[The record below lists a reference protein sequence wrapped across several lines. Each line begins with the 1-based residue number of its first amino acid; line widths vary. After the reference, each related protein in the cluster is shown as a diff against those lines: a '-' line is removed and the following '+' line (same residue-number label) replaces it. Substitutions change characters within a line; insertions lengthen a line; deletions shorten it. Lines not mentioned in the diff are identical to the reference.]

1 MTTRGWSMPEHD
13 SVSAHSIP
21 ARQSVFCVRVRPML
35 CSVAG
40 ALLAVAAVFL
50 SGALFAVEAQE
61 VKPRLGPYAGIR
73 AGIADPPPSL
83 RNKYGRNVFRGFKKT
98 TRAFKSYRRLNR
110 TLSLG
115 NRVGQGPLS
124 VRKLAL
130 RRSGGRYRQAR
141 RRIIFPNLRLYD
153 RRGVEITVAPPA
165 RAGRDRER
173 ETRVVIPE
181 SAKTRLHIVSEE
193 LGKNGLIDGQRFS
206 RGVPAEARR
215 KRLLVVRGG
224 GRSS

>member
-1 MTTRGWSMPEHD
+1 MPEHD
-13 SVSAHSIP
+13 TVSANPIL
-21 ARQSVFCVRVRPML
+21 ARKSVFGVRVRAFVRPLASVLLGVAVVML
-35 CSVAG
+35 G
-40 ALLAVAAVFL
+40 GTL
-50 SGALFAVEAQE
+50 SIAEAQE

-83 RNKYGRNVFRGFKKT
+83 KRKYGRNVFRRFKKQ
-98 TRAFKSYRRLNR
+98 TRAFKSYRRLDR

-124 VRKLAL
+124 VRRLAL
-130 RRSGGRYRQAR
+130 KRSGGRYRQ
-141 RRIIFPNLRLYD
+141 RRIFPYLGLYN

-165 RAGRDRER
+165 PARSERGRMSRE
-173 ETRVVIPE
+173 VIPE
-181 SAKTRLHIVSEE
+181 SAKKRLHIVSEE
-193 LGKNGLIDGQRFS
+193 LDKNGIIDGQRFS
-206 RGVPAEARR
+206 KGVPERAQR